1 MITIKSKKKNYGINF
16 PTSVSEITPDVLKA
30 ITESVKLP
38 KHYCIVALA
47 FETKVFDFCA
57 AMNSNKNT
65 NVAVTPVL
73 AKISDEDSKDV
84 NALIGDKIIME
95 RSCLERGVHLNL
107 KTSISSIAARNYFNS
122 DPDLA
127 KAIIMKNTEGIIID
141 PNLNKSL
148 QSSNSP
154 KIIVL
159 EFKIC
164 PVNDIAAAIPDTTN
178 HYDPFVVVDENKN

>member
-1 MITIKSKKKNYGINF
+1 MITIKSAKKNYGINF
-16 PTSVSEITPDVLKA
+16 PTSVNEITPENLNA
-30 ITESVKLP
+30 ITENVKLP
-38 KHYCIVALA
+38 KHYCIIALA

-57 AMNSNKNT
+57 AMNSNRNN
-65 NVAVTPVL
+65 NVAVTPIL

-84 NALIGDKIIME
+84 NAVIGDKVIME
-95 RSCLERGVHLNL
+95 RSCLERGVHINL
-107 KTSISSIAARNYFNS
+107 KTSISSTAARNYFNS

-127 KAIIMKNTEGIIID
+127 KAIIMKNTDGIIIE

-164 PVNDIAAAIPDTTN
+164 PVNDIAAAIPNTPN
-178 HYDPFVVVDENKN
+178 PHDPFIVFDENKN

>member
-16 PTSVSEITPDVLKA
+16 PTSVSEITPDVLKT
-30 ITESVKLP
+30 ITENVKLP

-57 AMNSNKNT
+57 AISSNKNT
-65 NVAVTPVL
+65 NVGVTPIL

-84 NALIGDKIIME
+84 NALVGDKIIME

-127 KAIIMKNTEGIIID
+127 KAILMKNTEGIIID
-141 PNLNKSL
+141 HNLNKSL

-164 PVNDIAAAIPDTTN
+164 PVNDIAAAIPDTPN
-178 HYDPFVVVDENKN
+178 PYDPFIVVDENKN

>member
-1 MITIKSKKKNYGINF
+1 MITIKSAKKNYGINF

-30 ITESVKLP
+30 ITLDVKLP
-38 KHYCIVALA
+38 KHYCIIALA

-57 AMNSNKNT
+57 AINSNKNT
-65 NVAVTPVL
+65 NVAVTPIL

-84 NALIGDKIIME
+84 NALVGDRVIME

-107 KTSISSIAARNYFNS
+107 KTSISSTAARKYFNS

-127 KAIIMKNTEGIIID
+127 KAILMKNTEGIIID
-141 PNLNKSL
+141 HTINKSL
-148 QSSNSP
+148 QSTNSP

-164 PVNDIAAAIPDTTN
+164 PVNDIAAAIPDTN
-178 HYDPFVVVDENKN
+178 NPYDPFIAVDENKN